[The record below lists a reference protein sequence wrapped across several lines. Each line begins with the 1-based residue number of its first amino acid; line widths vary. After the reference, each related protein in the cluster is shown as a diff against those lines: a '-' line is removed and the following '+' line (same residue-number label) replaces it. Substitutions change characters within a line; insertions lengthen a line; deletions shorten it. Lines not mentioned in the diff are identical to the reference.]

1 VTSDDSLLTAAI
13 GATALLYAAVG
24 QAGAT
29 GYLAWFALFG
39 MEATAMKVSALA
51 LNVVVSAIGTVQFAR
66 AGMADWRSAA
76 PFCVAGVPFAFL
88 GGALYLP
95 GSIYG
100 PVVGALLLLTA
111 AQIAAQIGR
120 QLLGKPD
127 AVLPYRAPRLPPAVL
142 SGALVGFASGLTG
155 AGGGIFLAPV
165 LARLRWYEVR
175 RAAGITATYNL
186 IGSLAG
192 LAGSLSTKGE
202 FAPAL
207 PVWMLAAAAGAVVGS
222 TLGARFLPPKAMRII
237 LASILVFAGAKLVT
251 S

>member
-1 VTSDDSLLTAAI
+1 MSADDSLLSAAI
-13 GATALLYAAVG
+13 GTTALLYAAVG

-39 MEATAMKVSALA
+39 MAAPAMKVSALA
-51 LNVVVSAIGTVQFAR
+51 LNVVVSAIGTLQFAR

-76 PFCVAGVPFAFL
+76 PFCVAGVPCAFL

-95 GSIYG
+95 GNIYG
-100 PVVGALLLLTA
+100 PVIGALLLLTA
-111 AQIAAQIGR
+111 AQMVWQM
-120 QLLGKPD
+120 LGK
-127 AVLPYRAPRLPPAVL
+127 AGKVLPYRAPRLPPAAL

-155 AGGGIFLAPV
+155 AGGGIFLAPI

-186 IGSLAG
+186 VGSLAG
-192 LAGSLSTKGE
+192 LAGSLSTQGQ

-207 PVWMLAAAAGAVVGS
+207 PVWMIAAAAGAVIGS
-222 TLGARFLPPKAMRII
+222 TLGARFLPPKVMRVI
-237 LASILVFAGAKLVT
+237 LASILVIAGARLV
-251 S
+251 SS

>member
-1 VTSDDSLLTAAI
+1 MNADNRVLTAAI

-39 MEATAMKVSALA
+39 MAAPAMKVSALA

-76 PFCVAGVPFAFL
+76 PFCVAGVPCAFL

-95 GSIYG
+95 GGIYG
-100 PVVGALLLLTA
+100 LVVGALLLLTA
-111 AQIAAQIGR
+111 AQMVW
-120 QLLGKPD
+120 QLVGKAD
-127 AVLPYRAPRLPPAVL
+127 AVLPYRAPRLPPAAV

-155 AGGGIFLAPV
+155 AGGGIFLAPI

-192 LAGSLSTKGE
+192 LAGSLSTKGQ

-207 PVWMLAAAAGAVVGS
+207 PVWMMAAAAGAVIGS
-222 TLGARFLPPKAMRII
+222 TLGAGFLPPKAMRII
-237 LASILVFAGAKLVT
+237 LASILVFAGSKLVI